1 MTSST
6 HKLNNPT
13 REAPFPSTTVL
24 TQFSAFLDSLPQ
36 FLADERDLSGYSGQ
50 DPAVSEWIR
59 TAEAS
64 QKKTLAICEAILE
77 AAANS
82 IADRALQKVAETFQ
96 KILLTD
102 DPEEVTQHREHARI
116 RRWAWKVPSNVH
128 KSSVYNAAINVALD
142 ALEVVLMLE
151 DIFDARALDWAET
164 GPDA

>member
-6 HKLNNPT
+6 HKLNNPA
-13 REAPFPSTTVL
+13 REAPFPSVAIL
-24 TQFSAFLDSLPQ
+24 AKFSAFLGSLPQ

-64 QKKTLAICEAILE
+64 QKNTLAICETILE
-77 AAANS
+77 AEANNV
-82 IADRALQKVAETFQ
+82 ADRALQKVAETFQ

-116 RRWAWKVPSNVH
+116 RRWAWQVPSNVH

>member
-6 HKLNNPT
+6 HKLNNQA
-13 REAPFPSTTVL
+13 REAPFPSVAIL
-24 TQFSAFLDSLPQ
+24 AKFSALLDSLPQ

-77 AAANS
+77 AEANNV
-82 IADRALQKVAETFQ
+82 ADRALQKVAETFQ
-96 KILLTD
+96 NILLSD
-102 DPEEVTQHREHARI
+102 DPEEVAQHREHAQI
-116 RRWAWKVPSNVH
+116 RRWAWQVPSNIH

-151 DIFDARALDWAET
+151 DIFDARALDWAEA
-164 GPDA
+164 GPGA